1 MVCFEKCKVVIDI
14 FKLMTYSINTKL
26 RQFVNINSG
35 LKRLSLYYTR
45 INKIYFKMYSEIVLL
60 FENIT
65 CEFVCLK
72 GR

>member
-45 INKIYFKMYSEIVLL
+45 INKIYFKMYSGIVLL